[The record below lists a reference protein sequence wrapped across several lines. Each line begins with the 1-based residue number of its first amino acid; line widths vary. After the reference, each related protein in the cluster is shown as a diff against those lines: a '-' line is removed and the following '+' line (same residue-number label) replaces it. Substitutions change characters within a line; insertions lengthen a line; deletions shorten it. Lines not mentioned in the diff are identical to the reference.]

1 MRSPTIRT
9 ATQPAEADRQA
20 IIEALV
26 AYNDRA
32 GGPSNYQPMAI
43 LIQDESGATVGG
55 LWGKTVYDWLFVELF
70 VVPESLRRQKLGSE
84 ILTQAESIARQRGC
98 IGVWLDTYDF
108 QARGFYERCGYEL
121 FGTIDDH
128 PRNGRRFFL
137 KKRLV

>member
-1 MRSPTIRT
+1 MPGPTIRI

-20 IIEALV
+20 IVAALV

-32 GGPSNYQPMAI
+32 GGPSHYQPMAI

-70 VVPESLRRQKLGSE
+70 VVPESFRRQKLGSR
-84 ILTQAESIARQRGC
+84 ILAQAEDLARQRGC

-108 QARGFYERCGYEL
+108 QARGFYERCGYDV

-128 PRNGRRFFL
+128 PRNGCRFFL
-137 KKRLV
+137 RKRLA